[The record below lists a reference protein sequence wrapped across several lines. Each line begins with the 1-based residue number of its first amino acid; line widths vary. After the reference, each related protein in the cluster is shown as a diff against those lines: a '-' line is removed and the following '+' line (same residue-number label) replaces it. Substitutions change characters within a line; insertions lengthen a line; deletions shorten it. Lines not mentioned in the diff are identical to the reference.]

1 LTIEFC
7 HLARAKRFRKSGEP
21 LKEVS

>member
-7 HLARAKRFRKSGEP
+7 HLARTKRFRKSGEP